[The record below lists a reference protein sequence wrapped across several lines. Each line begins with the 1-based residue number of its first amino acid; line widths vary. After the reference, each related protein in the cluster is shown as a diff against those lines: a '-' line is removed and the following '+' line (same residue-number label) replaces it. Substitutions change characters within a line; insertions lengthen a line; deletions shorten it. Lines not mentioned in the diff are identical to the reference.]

1 MKGKT
6 QISKELFGRYM
17 NLPIDQK
24 LSELLNDE
32 SENMYEDY
40 EGIAGEIYDLETKSL
55 DEYYDLV
62 NRYKKLKDEDYE
74 KFKKIRNDI
83 RDARLFFKW
92 YMAIQGK
99 IWDSCGNGERGIIDL
114 IEIDEKNLDFN
125 GKRELERIR
134 ENLHALGI
142 KQVSPDALWEVCLEA
157 TAQGQMC
164 PTCNYWYWLVFK
176 RWKEVFEVELVFNL
190 KRWIY
195 DDIDSHSE
203 MLLNAVLNI
212 DDYSGGSEYKEYRS
226 FITLVDHVRWPEGLI
241 TTGSRVSRGVQV
253 ASRDDPEFMLM
264 CFEKSIIPVED
275 SLRIYEEMDKKNGKV
290 VPLLILGKH
299 GMIASHEPERRC
311 GYADCVDSSCEK

>member
-6 QISKELFGRYM
+6 QISRELFGRYM
-17 NLPIDQK
+17 NLPIDQR

-55 DEYYDLV
+55 DEFYDLV

-74 KFKKIRNDI
+74 KFKKIRNDK

-92 YMAIQGK
+92 YMAIQEE
-99 IWDSCGNGERGIIDL
+99 IRDFYRNCERGITDL
-114 IEIDEKNLDFN
+114 VEIDDKNLDFN

-176 RWKEVFEVELVFNL
+176 RWKEVFEAELVFNL
-190 KRWIY
+190 REIY
-195 DDIDSHSE
+195 DDIDSGSE

-212 DDYSGGSEYKEYRS
+212 DDYSGVSEYKEYRS

-241 TTGSRVSRGVQV
+241 TTGSRVLRGVQV

-290 VPLLILGKH
+290 VPVLILGKH